1 MSKFI
6 DKIKIEL
13 REMKGYDI
21 SDIDL
26 RWYTHD
32 RITQEY
38 ERFVLGYGQ
47 VRFYLDEQ
55 YVLSHKPNSYL
66 PTKL

>member
-13 REMKGYDI
+13 REMKGCDI

-32 RITQEY
+32 RITQEI
-38 ERFVLGYGQ
+38 ERFQRILNIGEQ
-47 VRFYLDEQ
+47 VNE
-55 YVLSHKPNSYL
+55 
-66 PTKL
+66 

>member
-38 ERFVLGYGQ
+38 ERVAQKIKQLKK
-47 VRFYLDEQ
+47 EI
-55 YVLSHKPNSYL
+55 KE
-66 PTKL
+66 

>member
-6 DKIKIEL
+6 DKIEIEL

-32 RITQEY
+32 RITQEC
-38 ERFVLGYGQ
+38 ERFAQ
-47 VRFYLDEQ
+47 EIKQFRRRTE
-55 YVLSHKPNSYL
+55 
-66 PTKL
+66 